1 MFTLEKVESKE
12 FNKTDMLKGA
22 FGNLVTRSMEAGNL
36 DAFIFN
42 TDLARLCD
50 EDVPFTVNIFE
61 LYNKEKDNMREFGG
75 KEFPISYDAKS
86 TIQGDDIREYIDQ
99 EEITEVSIENIANI
113 DETYFNINY
122 SYIDELDISAR
133 ITVEDYM
140 IDEAYHSVM
149 FYLNN
154 VIEIDNTHRIG
165 NRKNIIHS
173 VTNLIGKVDF
183 NIDIMDTDIVD
194 MQAIVIIPRLANMSP
209 LLYGYLDIDG
219 ELYRITSGEYCIDTS
234 VIFDEDID

>member
-1 MFTLEKVESKE
+1 MFTLERVESKE

-22 FGNLVTRSMEAGNL
+22 FGNLVTRSMEAGNI

-50 EDVPFTVNIFE
+50 EEVPFTVNIFE

-75 KEFPISYDAKS
+75 KEFPISYNAKT

-99 EEITEVSIENIANI
+99 EETTEISIESIANI
-113 DETYFNINY
+113 DEQYLNIIY
-122 SYIDELDISAR
+122 SYIDELDLYTR
-133 ITVEDYM
+133 ITIEDTI
-140 IDEAYHSVM
+140 IDNTYHSVM

-154 VIEIDNTHRIG
+154 IIEIDNTHKIG
-165 NRKNIIHS
+165 TRNNCIRSI
-173 VTNLIGKVDF
+173 TDLTGKVDF
-183 NIDIMDTDIVD
+183 TIDIMDMEKVD
-194 MQAIVIIPRLANMSP
+194 MEAIVIIPRLANMSP

>member
-1 MFTLEKVESKE
+1 MFTIERVESRE

-22 FGNLVTRSMEAGNL
+22 FGDLITRSMEAGNL
-36 DAFIFN
+36 DAFILN
-42 TDLARLCD
+42 TDLTKLCD
-50 EDVPFTVNIFE
+50 KMYPFTVNIFE

-75 KEFPISYDAKS
+75 KGFPISYDAKS

-99 EEITEVSIENIANI
+99 EEITEVSIENIADI

-133 ITVEDYM
+133 ITVEDCM
-140 IDEAYHSVM
+140 IDETYHSVM

-165 NRKNIIHS
+165 NRKNVVHS
-173 VTNLIGKVDF
+173 VTDLIGKVDF
-183 NIDIMDTDIVD
+183 NIDIMDTDMVD
-194 MQAIVIIPRLANMSP
+194 IQAIVIIPRLANMSP

-234 VIFDEDID
+234 VIIGE